1 MFSMLVVITFTHS
14 TRFILGNKYLFDF
27 FYSRELRTIIYIY
40 FSFPGNSEQLQM
52 EISAWALLGP
62 RADWAKIC
70 LNGILINMNFIW
82 KEVSGGKMI
91 LKNPIM
97 TPPGKEPTCQCRRY
111 KRHGFDPSVEK
122 IPWRRKQQPTPV
134 FLPGE
139 SHGQKSLEAYG
150 SWGLT
155 QVSRHA
161 WSFSVFPKRK
171 FWLQLCEYVFFNF
184 ANIYIYI
191 YIYICFI
198 RG

>member
-1 MFSMLVVITFTHS
+1 
-14 TRFILGNKYLFDF
+14 
-27 FYSRELRTIIYIY
+27 
-40 FSFPGNSEQLQM
+40 
-52 EISAWALLGP
+52 
-62 RADWAKIC
+62 
-70 LNGILINMNFIW
+70 
-82 KEVSGGKMI
+82 MI

-171 FWLQLCEYVFFNF
+171 FWLQLCEFVFFNF
-184 ANIYIYI
+184 ANMYIYIYI
-191 YIYICFI
+191 YIYICFM
-198 RG
+198 RGQLFYNRCQSQVYRLFFLGLGEFAFRNKELMNLQLKLNTDPGTQIFGFTVVNH